1 MSLFCGVCR
10 KKVDVETEHVVRL
23 VISCDSCYVQP
34 SMVLEKS
41 NNVKTRTNV
50 FGGKGAAVA

>member
-1 MSLFCGVCR
+1 MSLSCGVCR
-10 KKVDVETEHVVRL
+10 KKVDVETERVVRL
-23 VISCDSCYVQP
+23 VIMRDSGYVQP

-41 NNVKTRTNV
+41 NNVKTRTIV